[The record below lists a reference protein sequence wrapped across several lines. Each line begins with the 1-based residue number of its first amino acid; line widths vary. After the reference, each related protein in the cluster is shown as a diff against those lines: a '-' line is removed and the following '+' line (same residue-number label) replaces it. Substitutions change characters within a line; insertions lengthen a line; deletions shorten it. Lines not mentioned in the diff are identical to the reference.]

1 MSKLRKALDR
11 ARQERGELSRD
22 AVLATDDS
30 ANTAAVPPPETGTPP
45 TTKPGAKAAVP
56 GDAQSAPEVT
66 AAAKPTT
73 AGTST
78 PGTATPGTAKQTR
91 VCAVSAAVLRR
102 HRVIVS
108 CADSPFADTVKVL
121 RTRII
126 ATLERFSGNSL
137 LITSP
142 REHEGKTLTAV
153 NLAISIA
160 QEINRTTLLVD
171 ADLRHPS
178 VATYFGFTEAPGLAD
193 YLLGKA
199 ELPELLINPS
209 IPKLTILPGGRPLA
223 SSSEMLG
230 AEQTKR
236 HFTEMKERYADRFLV
251 FDSPALLSGA
261 DALVLSEYVDGIVL
275 VVEAERTPAAALTR
289 ALELLKDKPVIG
301 TVFNKAR

>member
-11 ARQERGELSRD
+11 ARQERGELSPD

-30 ANTAAVPPPETGTPP
+30 TNTADAAVPPPETGNPP
-45 TTKPGAKAAVP
+45 TTKPGARA
-56 GDAQSAPEVT
+56 
-66 AAAKPTT
+66 
-73 AGTST
+73 AGT
-78 PGTATPGTAKQTR
+78 ANQTR